1 MAPYAPSCVLSLS
14 LHAMVVSPKKKCQS
28 WINPRM
34 SSAPAF
40 SPERIGKIAKIVPNF
55 LDFARPGDEDQLGLE
70 GDPAFPA
77 SYRGAKRPVGNIQ
90 TISGERGERV
100 ATIKLKS
107 GAVTECEEANTSP
120 FKVWEFSDAGY
131 QEVLARAERDARA
144 QNEAQQRQ
152 YRGVAGE
159 SQETAVSRQQAE
171 ERYRGIFAKQAN
183 DSDHMK
189 KEIGEIKKQMSHMHN
204 IVLSVSDGLSRDI
217 QALRMKKEPV
227 FAGALLSEMTAY
239 RGVQQTSQKIA
250 FSEEDNV
257 SD

>member
-1 MAPYAPSCVLSLS
+1 
-14 LHAMVVSPKKKCQS
+14 
-28 WINPRM
+28 M

-55 LDFARPGDEDQLGLE
+55 LDFARPGDEVQLGLE

-77 SYRGAKRPVGNIQ
+77 SYRGTKRPIGNIQ
-90 TISGERGERV
+90 SISGARGERV

-120 FKVWEFSDAGY
+120 FKVWEFSDSGY
-131 QEVLARAERDARA
+131 QEVLARAEREANAHKQA
-144 QNEAQQRQ
+144 QAQQQ
-152 YRGVAGE
+152 YRGAAGT
-159 SQETAVSRQQAE
+159 SRDTAMTRQQA
-171 ERYRGIFAKQAN
+171 ERYRGIFAKQSK
-183 DSDHMK
+183 DTDDMK
-189 KEIGEIKKQMSHMHN
+189 KEIGEIKKQMNHMHN

-217 QALRMKKEPV
+217 QALRQKKEPV

-239 RGVQQTSQKIA
+239 RGAQKNTAQKIA

-257 SD
+257 SE

>member
-1 MAPYAPSCVLSLS
+1 
-14 LHAMVVSPKKKCQS
+14 
-28 WINPRM
+28 M

-55 LDFARPGDEDQLGLE
+55 LDFARPGDEVQLGLE

-77 SYRGAKRPVGNIQ
+77 SYRGSKRPVGNIQ
-90 TISGERGERV
+90 SISGARGERI
-100 ATIKLKS
+100 ASIKLKS

-131 QEVLARAERDARA
+131 QEVLARAEREARA
-144 QNEAQQRQ
+144 QKQMQQQ
-152 YRGVAGE
+152 YRGAAANT
-159 SQETAVSRQQAE
+159 QETAVTRQQA
-171 ERYRGIFAKQAN
+171 ERYRGIFAKQN
-183 DSDHMK
+183 KDSEEMK

-239 RGVQQTSQKIA
+239 RGTPNTSKKIA
-250 FSEEDNV
+250 FSEEDSV